1 MTMHG
6 MTKRIADAEKLL
18 RESRR
23 AMADTRWE
31 EARVA
36 AEAAGRLTPEDAE
49 TLEALAEA
57 SFFCGHRDATFDAG
71 ERAFRRY
78 RELGDDRGA
87 ARLAILIANASYD
100 FTGDIPVARG
110 WIGRAL
116 RLLEDAAPS
125 RELANVY
132 GFDGHLAI
140 FREHRPAHALARAEE
155 AADTARA
162 LGDVG
167 LEMTAVALQG
177 LALSTLGEVARGTAL
192 LDEACASVMAGETE
206 NPLLGS
212 LILCYV
218 VAACDRTRDFERAD
232 AWCRAMTDLCTR
244 WSIDSM
250 VAACRTQY
258 ASVLLSRG
266 TWGQAERE
274 LEAASATLG
283 GERPGMAADAVV
295 RLGELRRRQGR
306 TADAEALGRQAD
318 SEAYRAQAYPSVLIL
333 RGELALERGA
343 GADALDLARRY
354 LRSVDPED
362 RAQRAPGLELAVRA
376 AIAAGTTEGE
386 AERAVGELRE
396 AASAIGTMPLLGSA
410 RFAEGILRTARGDA
424 EEARVALED
433 AIDLFVRAG
442 TPFEEAEARA
452 ALASVLA
459 GAGDDARAEEE
470 ASAAQRTFVR
480 LGAPASAARAAAMV
494 HAGPP
499 PTADPAGLSPREREV
514 LSLLAA
520 GRSNDEIAKEL
531 YLSVRTVERHVSNIY
546 SKVGASGKTARVV
559 AAEHARR
566 LDLV

>member
-1 MTMHG
+1 MHV
-6 MTKRIADAEKLL
+6 MAERVEEADVLL
-18 RESRR
+18 RESRD
-23 AMADTRWE
+23 AMTGARWE
-31 EARVA
+31 DARLA
-36 AEAAGRLTPEDAE
+36 AERAAELEPDDPEI
-49 TLEALAEA
+49 LEELAEA
-57 SFFCGHRDATFDAG
+57 NLFCGRRDATFDAG

-78 RELGDDRGA
+78 RDLGDDRGS
-87 ARLAILIANASYD
+87 ARVATVIASASYD

-110 WIGRAL
+110 WIGRAT
-116 RLLEDAAPS
+116 RLLAGGAPS
-125 RELANVY
+125 RELATVL

-155 AADTARA
+155 AADAARA

-206 NPLLGS
+206 DPLLGS

-258 ASVLLSRG
+258 ASVLLSQG

-283 GERPGMAADAVV
+283 AERPGMAADAVV

-306 TADAEALGRQAD
+306 TADADALGRQAD
-318 SEAYRAQAYPSVLIL
+318 SKEYRAQAYPGVLIL
-333 RGELALERGA
+333 RGELALDRGA
-343 GADALDLARRY
+343 GADALALARRY
-354 LRSVDPED
+354 LRAVEPAD
-362 RAQRAPGLELAVRA
+362 RARRAPGLELAVRA
-376 AIAAGTTEGE
+376 AVAAGEAEGE
-386 AERAVGELRE
+386 AERAVDELRD
-396 AASAIGTMPLLGSA
+396 AAAAIGTTPLLGSA
-410 RFAEGILRTARGDA
+410 RFAEGILRAAREDS

-433 AIDLFVRAG
+433 AVDLFVRAG

-452 ALASVLA
+452 ALATVLA
-459 GAGDDARAEEE
+459 GAGDDVRAEEE
-470 ASAAQRTFVR
+470 ASAAEQTFVR
-480 LGAPASAARAAAMV
+480 LGAAAGAARAAALV
-494 HAGPP
+494 HAGPR

-546 SKVGASGKTARVV
+546 AKVGVSGKAARVV

>member
-1 MTMHG
+1 MHD
-6 MTKRIADAEKLL
+6 MMERIAGAEELL
-18 RESRR
+18 RESRKS
-23 AMADTRWE
+23 MAGTRWE

-36 AEAAGRLTPEDAE
+36 AEAADRLTPEDAE
-49 TLEALAEA
+49 ILEALAEA
-57 SFFCGHRDATFDAG
+57 SFFCGHRDATFETG

-140 FREHRPAHALARAEE
+140 FREHRPAHALERGEQAAEIARS
-155 AADTARA
+155 
-162 LGDVG
+162 LGD
-167 LEMTAVALQG
+167 LAMEMTAVALQG
-177 LALSTLGEVARGTAL
+177 LALSTLGEVSRGTAL
-192 LDEACASVMAGETE
+192 LDEACASVMSGEIE
-206 NPLLGS
+206 DHLLGS
-212 LILCYV
+212 VILCYV

-244 WSIDSM
+244 WSIDAM

-266 TWGQAERE
+266 TWGQAEME
-274 LEAASATLG
+274 LEAAATSLG
-283 GERPGMAADAVV
+283 AERPGMAADAVV

-318 SEAYRAQAYPSVLIL
+318 SGAYRAQAYPGVLIL

-343 GADALDLARRY
+343 GGEALDLARRY

-362 RAQRAPGLELAVRA
+362 RARRAPGLELAVRA
-376 AIAAGTTEGE
+376 ALAAGTTEGE

-433 AIDLFVRAG
+433 AVDLFVRAG

-459 GAGDDARAEEE
+459 GAGDDVRAEEE
-470 ASAAQRTFVR
+470 ASAAEHTFVR
-480 LGAPASAARAAAMV
+480 LGAPASAARAAALV
-494 HAGPP
+494 HAGPLP
-499 PTADPAGLSPREREV
+499 AADPAGLSPREREV

-520 GRSNDEIAKEL
+520 GRSNDEIARDL

-546 SKVGASGKTARVV
+546 SKVGASGKAARVV

-566 LDLV
+566 LDLL